1 MKYTKTNLTF
11 KDFHGALIQ
20 LIANKDSVLSWGE
33 HTPNTTYIVFAS
45 EGFLIHDS
53 TTQHS
58 QRLGETNYQYFCNH
72 PGELTLWVKLKW
84 YEKASWENPIPVFV
98 SNENE
103 NPDIKNSSIRFLV
116 GISDDE
122 GMGMFKCCTN
132 TPKAGESSI
141 ITFFEYANPVREE
154 DK

>member
-98 SNENE
+98 SNTEKHPNAR
-103 NPDIKNSSIRFLV
+103 NSLLRFLI
-116 GISDDE
+116 GTDDNPS
-122 GMGMFKCCTN
+122 GKFRCSKFGYKFGVPPVTHFK
-132 TPKAGESSI
+132 
-141 ITFFEYANPVREE
+141 YANPIREE